1 MKIFRAN
8 LDFGKKMIKT
18 WASQTPP
25 LVGTESQVFFSPK
38 IQLKAPL
45 ILILDINHLLLLIS
59 DDRGQAEHPEEGE
72 QKENLEKQ
80 GQNRPDAHH
89 PYAEALSNCKC
100 EVSSLIYDLVIEL
113 VVAWMVFLKQN
124 IRVVCLETS

>member
-1 MKIFRAN
+1 
-8 LDFGKKMIKT
+8 MITT
-18 WASQTPP
+18 WEWEPPPP
-25 LVGTESQVFFSPK
+25 LVGTESEVFFLQK

-80 GQNRPDAHH
+80 GQNRPGAHH
-89 PYAEALSNCKC
+89 PCAEL
-100 EVSSLIYDLVIEL
+100 
-113 VVAWMVFLKQN
+113 Q
-124 IRVVCLETS
+124 